1 MKREKKKGGRRQDNN
16 SELEKFDRRTFVK
29 LVPAI
34 GVAAATIPHLA
45 ADAVGQTPTPTP
57 TPAQVPSPS
66 PTPTPAPL
74 RVTKEMLR
82 GAEQL
87 FGIELTEAHELMALP
102 NVNTNLERYETLRK
116 IDVPLDTEP
125 ATLFHPALPGKK
137 FNMTRRKFA
146 LSKPEVPKF
155 ASVEDLAF
163 ATATQLAELIRTRKV
178 SPLELTKMYL
188 ARLKK

>member
-1 MKREKKKGGRRQDNN
+1 MKREKKKGERRQDST

-45 ADAVGQTPTPTP
+45 ADGVGQTPTPMPTP
-57 TPAQVPSPS
+57 TPAAVPSPS

-137 FNMTRRKFA
+137 FNIARRKFA
-146 LSKPEVPKF
+146 LSKAEIPKF
-155 ASVEDLAF
+155 AAVEDLAF
-163 ATATQLAELIRTRKV
+163 ATATQLAELIRT
-178 SPLELTKMYL
+178 SQSF
-188 ARLKK
+188 AA